1 MSPEDLHM
9 SQGQFT
15 KEEAKASEDALKEI
29 MEAFPKK
36 KMMEFIGHFNDI
48 FLFLSAAKKKA
59 PSEK

>member
-1 MSPEDLHM
+1 M